1 MRYLLFSILIV
12 PSLALAEATMHT
24 DHSNH
29 GAHHSHEGHLHTQM
43 VDGAEIQLDAERF
56 DKFVADQSGNQ
67 IAVVSVIGMVCDFCA
82 RGIEKTFQKE
92 TGVKKIDVD
101 LANGKVLIAYTAAAK
116 IVNKDI
122 EQKIL
127 SNGQTVTDIQILTA
141 QSLIGRGFNNE

>member
-56 DKFVADQSGNQ
+56 DKFVADQSGSQ

-101 LANGKVLIAYTAAAK
+101 LANGKVLIAYAAAAK